1 PSDDTYVLTLTKG
14 TAKDGD
20 IKANVEVTGLPSGL
34 DYTAEGDSS
43 ANTITITV
51 SGTASQAVQT
61 DLDNVSVLVK
71 AGAVS
76 ETTATDS
83 AANAT
88 FEVKKYVAAPA
99 VGQLTF
105 DATDKQIKMASGDK
119 TVDPSDDTYVLTLTK
134 GTAKDGDIKANV
146 EVTGLPSGLDYT
158 AEGDSSANTI
168 TITVSGTASQAVQTD
183 LDNVSVLVKA
193 GAVSETTATDS
204 AANATFEVKKYVAAP
219 AVGQLTFDA
228 TDKQIKMA
236 SGDKT
241 VDPSDDTYVLTL
253 TKGTAKDGDV
263 KANVEVTGLPSGL
276 DYTAEGDSSANTI
289 TITVSGTASQA
300 VQTDL
305 DNVSVLVKAGA
316 VSETTATDSAA
327 NATFEVK
334 KYVAPAI
341 GQLTFDA

>member
-20 IKANVEVTGLPSGL
+20 VKANVEVTGLPSGL

-241 VDPSDDTYVLTL
+241 VDPSDDTYVLT
-253 TKGTAKDGDV
+253 
-263 KANVEVTGLPSGL
+263 
-276 DYTAEGDSSANTI
+276 
-289 TITVSGTASQA
+289 
-300 VQTDL
+300 
-305 DNVSVLVKAGA
+305 
-316 VSETTATDSAA
+316 
-327 NATFEVK
+327 
-334 KYVAPAI
+334 
-341 GQLTFDA
+341 